1 MTNPKPILRL
11 SRKTRCA
18 ALALATAATFA
29 VAPFPIQANE
39 GPLVGVWTTTIG
51 GAGGLSVDISLG
63 FRADG
68 SLQQRIGAAGSETF
82 YSDVY
87 SLAPNGTLAY
97 RIDDYVPKMRCR
109 GTACVPVRPAMPIG
123 QVLSARIDA
132 IGKGSFIFIEAKETH
147 IFKRE
152 R

>member
-1 MTNPKPILRL
+1 M
-11 SRKTRCA
+11 
-18 ALALATAATFA
+18 A
-29 VAPFPIQANE
+29 VP
-39 GPLVGVWTTTIG
+39 
-51 GAGGLSVDISLG
+51 AGLGRDSLG
-63 FRADG
+63 FGADG

-82 YSDVY
+82 YSGVY

-97 RIDDYVPKMRCR
+97 RIDDYVPKTRCK

-123 QVLSARIDA
+123 QMLSARIDA